1 MDEVLSERYRLLF
14 LAYEAG
20 GQGITTA
27 LKQRIYENLGVL
39 RFDAALCLLTLF
51 DQMIIRPYLGRIESA
66 SPTFGNPLPLPSHP
80 HAFPLH
86 ADAVFAGLDRVLS
99 QMSETRKETQ
109 SSSHEVIQAIEAV
122 WPSLAEMFGWA

>member
-20 GQGITTA
+20 GQGIA
-27 LKQRIYENLGVL
+27 AGLKQSIYENLGVL

-51 DQMIIRPYLGRIESA
+51 DTAPI
-66 SPTFGNPLPLPSHP
+66 FGDPLPLPNHP
-80 HAFPLH
+80 RAFPLH
-86 ADAVFAGLDRVLS
+86 ADAVFAGLDLVLS

-109 SSSHEVIQAIEAV
+109 SSSHEVIQAT
-122 WPSLAEMFGWA
+122 

>member
-20 GQGITTA
+20 GQGITAA

-51 DQMIIRPYLGRIESA
+51 DQMIIRPYLAELKARRRYLGTA
-66 SPTFGNPLPLPSHP
+66 
-80 HAFPLH
+80 
-86 ADAVFAGLDRVLS
+86 
-99 QMSETRKETQ
+99 
-109 SSSHEVIQAIEAV
+109 
-122 WPSLAEMFGWA
+122 SLA